1 MGWRRKSRRASKISD
16 ASSQPRIHVLAF
28 SKTHRFS
35 PGRRSFLYSLPC
47 CTIAKVT
54 PRNIS
59 QMRLPTGWQP
69 ARIMLTSFNWPMAQ
83 VNGGLM
89 NCFQSGSLQR
99 TLAKFT
105 PNTSHP
111 VIKGVF
117 PPFDTNS
124 CYGHLDP
131 FRSFEKEKKKTVFV

>member
-1 MGWRRKSRRASKISD
+1 LRSVSYLRCSGMETKIETRFQDFRRVQSTPHSCLG
-16 ASSQPRIHVLAF
+16 VLE
-28 SKTHRFS
+28 TNRLS

-47 CTIAKVT
+47 CTI
-54 PRNIS
+54 
-59 QMRLPTGWQP
+59 GWQP

-117 PPFDTNS
+117 PPFDANS
-124 CYGHLDP
+124 CYGHFDP
-131 FRSFEKEKKKTVFV
+131 FRSFEKGIKNDRVRLNSVTH